1 MDAWIFLSLGAALAQ
16 TVRFMLQKQLRATRL
31 STGGATFAR
40 FVYSAPLVAL
50 VAFAY
55 ARGTGQAIPETSL
68 RFWLFALSGGAAQIV
83 ATMCVVA
90 LFSHRNFAVGTT
102 FKNTE
107 VLMSVG
113 VGFLLLGEWVSNLG
127 LAAIVIGLF
136 GVILL
141 SDPPAATGKGL
152 SRLFNR
158 AAGLGIASGF
168 LFSISAVGYRGA
180 ALALGSGDAFQR
192 AVVTL
197 ACVTA
202 SQLIAQGLWLFWREP
217 GEVLRVIKAWRIA
230 GLVGLTSM
238 AGSLCWFTAFAL
250 QNVAYVKA
258 VVQVEMAFSLVV
270 GWLVFGERIT
280 RREWQGMALL
290 GGSVLLLILAA

>member
-40 FVYSAPLVAL
+40 FIYSAPLVAL
-50 VAFAY
+50 AAFAY
-55 ARGTGQAIPETSL
+55 SHQSGQAIPATSL

-102 FKNTE
+102 FKSTE

-113 VGFLLLGEWVSNLG
+113 VGCVRLGEWVSNLG

-136 GVILL
+136 GGILL

-152 SRLFNR
+152 ARLFNR

-180 ALALGSGDAFQR
+180 ALSLSGGDAFQR

-202 SQLIAQGLWLFWREP
+202 SQLIAQGLWLVWREP

-258 VVQVEMAFSLVV
+258 VGQVEMAFSLVV
-270 GWLVFGERIT
+270 GWLVFGERIS

-290 GGSVLLLILAA
+290 GGSVLLLILAS

>member
-1 MDAWIFLSLGAALAQ
+1 MFSIF
-16 TVRFMLQKQLRATRL
+16 
-31 STGGATFAR
+31 
-40 FVYSAPLVAL
+40 
-50 VAFAY
+50 
-55 ARGTGQAIPETSL
+55 
-68 RFWLFALSGGAAQIV
+68 
-83 ATMCVVA
+83 
-90 LFSHRNFAVGTT
+90 
-102 FKNTE
+102 
-107 VLMSVG
+107 
-113 VGFLLLGEWVSNLG
+113 
-127 LAAIVIGLF
+127 LF

-152 SRLFNR
+152 ARLFNR

-180 ALALGSGDAFQR
+180 ALSLSGGDAFQR

-202 SQLIAQGLWLFWREP
+202 SQLIAQGLWLVWREP

-258 VVQVEMAFSLVV
+258 VGQVEMAFSLVV
-270 GWLVFGERIT
+270 GWLVFGERIS

-290 GGSVLLLILAA
+290 GGSVLLLILAS

>member
-40 FVYSAPLVAL
+40 FIYSAPLVAL
-50 VAFAY
+50 AAFAY
-55 ARGTGQAIPETSL
+55 SHQSGQAIPATSL

-113 VGFLLLGEWVSNLG
+113 VGFVLLGEWVSNLG

-152 SRLFNR
+152 ARLFNR

-180 ALALGSGDAFQR
+180 ALSLSDGDAFQR

-202 SQLIAQGLWLFWREP
+202 SQLIAQGLWLVWREP

-258 VVQVEMAFSLVV
+258 VGQVEMAFSLVV
-270 GWLVFGERIT
+270 GWLVFGERIS

-290 GGSVLLLILAA
+290 GGSVLLLILAS

>member
-40 FVYSAPLVAL
+40 FIYSAPLVAL
-50 VAFAY
+50 AAFAY
-55 ARGTGQAIPETSL
+55 SHQSGQAIPATSL

-113 VGFLLLGEWVSNLG
+113 VGFVLLGEWVSNLG

-141 SDPPAATGKGL
+141 SDPPTATGKGL

-180 ALALGSGDAFQR
+180 ALSLSGGDAFQR

-202 SQLIAQGLWLFWREP
+202 SQLIAQGLWLVWREP

-258 VVQVEMAFSLVV
+258 VGQVEMAFSLVV
-270 GWLVFGERIT
+270 GWLVFGERIS

-290 GGSVLLLILAA
+290 GGSVLLLILAS

>member
-16 TVRFMLQKQLRATRL
+16 TVRFMLQKQLRSTRL

-50 VAFAY
+50 AAFAY
-55 ARGTGQAIPETSL
+55 SRGTGQAIPEVSA

-90 LFSHRNFAVGTT
+90 LFAHRNFAVGTT

-113 VGFLLLGEWVSNLG
+113 VGFVLLGEFVTGPG
-127 LAAIVIGLF
+127 LAAIVLGLF
-136 GVILL
+136 GVIFL
-141 SDPPAATGKGL
+141 SDPPTAQGRGL

-158 AAGLGIASGF
+158 AAGLGLASGV

-180 ALALGSGDAFQR
+180 ALALDSGDAFQR

-197 ACVTA
+197 ACVTG
-202 SQLIAQGLWLFWREP
+202 SQLIAQGIWLLWREP
-217 GEVLRVIKAWRIA
+217 GEVARVLRAWRVA
-230 GLVGLTSM
+230 GLVGLASM

-258 VVQVEMAFSLVV
+258 VGQVELAFSLVI
-270 GWLVFGERIT
+270 GWLVFGEKIS
-280 RREWQGMALL
+280 RREWQGMIFLA
-290 GGSVLLLILAA
+290 GSVLLLILAA